1 MILIYEILQVGEI
14 INDLTA
20 WLGWVH
26 MYYIVS
32 ENLDIK
38 IDIEKLM
45 NIDYF
50 NSNVKGERRVCTV
63 AKNLARIQSEWPE
76 QNCPG
81 MGCLYAFIFDSSW
94 RAGSWW
100 KNRENARYYFN

>member
-1 MILIYEILQVGEI
+1 
-14 INDLTA
+14 
-20 WLGWVH
+20 

-63 AKNLARIQSEWPE
+63 AKNLARIQSE
-76 QNCPG
+76 
-81 MGCLYAFIFDSSW
+81 
-94 RAGSWW
+94 
-100 KNRENARYYFN
+100 